1 MGKGSSKGHTPREA
15 KDNLKSTQLL
25 SVIDAISEGPIEGP
39 VDGLK
44 SVLLNSTP
52 VLDSEGNTNIS
63 GVTVVFRAGEQEQ
76 TPPEGFESSGSETV
90 LGTEVKYDT
99 PIIRTI
105 TSANIDRLRF
115 TFGVQALVE
124 TTSKGDRNPSEVRL
138 LVQIQRNGG
147 WVTEKDITIK
157 GKTTSQYLASVVVD
171 NLPPRPFNIRM
182 RRMTP
187 DSTTDQL
194 QNKTLWSSYTEII
207 DVKQGYPNTALVG
220 VQVDSEQFGSQQVSR
235 NYHLRGRI
243 LQVPSNYDPEKRT
256 YSGIWDGTLK
266 PAYSNNMAWCLW
278 DMLTHPR
285 YGMGKRLGAADVDK
299 WALYVIGQNCDQSVP
314 DGSGGTEPRI
324 TCNAYLTTQRK
335 AWDVLSDFCSAMRCM
350 PVWNGQTLT
359 FVQDRPS
366 DKVWTYNR
374 SNVVMPDDGA
384 PFRYS
389 FSALKDRH
397 NAVEVNWIDPNNG
410 WETATELV
418 EDTQAIARYGRNVTK
433 MDAFGCTSR
442 GQAHRA
448 GLWLI
453 KTELLE
459 TQTVDFSVGAEG
471 LRHVPG
477 DVIEICDDDYAGI
490 STGGRVL
497 AVNSQTRTL
506 TLDREITLPSSG
518 TTLISL
524 VDGQGNPVSVEVQ
537 SVTDGVKVKVSR
549 VPDGVAEY
557 SVWGLKLPTLRQR
570 LFRCVSIRENDDGT
584 YAITAVQHVPE
595 KEAIVDNG
603 AHFDGDQSGTVN
615 GVTPPAV
622 QHLTAEVTAD
632 SGEYQVLARW
642 DTPKVVKGVSFL
654 LRLTVTAED
663 GSERLVS
670 TARTTE
676 TTYRFRQLALGR
688 YTLTVRAVNARG
700 QQGDPASVSFRIAAP
715 AAPSQIEL
723 TPGYFQITATP
734 HLAVYDPTV
743 QFEFWFSET
752 KISDVSQVDKSA
764 RYLGTA
770 LYWVASG
777 QNIKPGHDY
786 YFYVRSVN
794 TVGKSAFV
802 EAVGQPGN
810 NPEEYLN
817 FFEGKINSTL
827 LGQELND
834 RINASALRSEVEQL
848 EDEVNQRLE
857 SDIAGVTQK
866 IGETEN
872 SLTQL
877 VAKKNDEQSLAIS
890 QVSQKVDN
898 VSSELTQTVSQS
910 NEENARQ
917 IAQVRQYVDEKSS
930 EIISTTDKK
939 LGEQEATIQ
948 QIQKVQTDTSNNLNS
963 MWAVKLQQMQDGRLY
978 IAGIGAGIENT
989 PDGMQSQV
997 LLAADRIAFINPE
1010 NGNTTPALVTQGGQ
1024 TFINEAL
1031 IKTLIAPTITSGGNP
1046 PAFSLTSDG
1055 KLTAKNADISG
1066 SVNANSG
1073 TLNNVTINEN
1083 CQIKGKLSANQI
1095 EGDIV
1100 KTVSKSFP
1108 RTSTY
1113 ASGTITVT
1121 ISDDQKFDRQVM
1133 IPALLFKGSRKEN
1146 YGSNNQQSYVYSVCR
1161 LQVTKN
1167 GTEIFNQ
1174 STTDAPAVFSSVI
1187 DMPAGQGTLTLKFTV
1202 SSSMVNNWTPTTSIS
1217 DLLVVVMKKSTAG
1230 ITIS

>member
-1 MGKGSSKGHTPREA
+1 
-15 KDNLKSTQLL
+15 
-25 SVIDAISEGPIEGP
+25 
-39 VDGLK
+39 
-44 SVLLNSTP
+44 
-52 VLDSEGNTNIS
+52 
-63 GVTVVFRAGEQEQ
+63 
-76 TPPEGFESSGSETV
+76 
-90 LGTEVKYDT
+90 
-99 PIIRTI
+99 
-105 TSANIDRLRF
+105 
-115 TFGVQALVE
+115 
-124 TTSKGDRNPSEVRL
+124 
-138 LVQIQRNGG
+138 
-147 WVTEKDITIK
+147 
-157 GKTTSQYLASVVVD
+157 
-171 NLPPRPFNIRM
+171 
-182 RRMTP
+182 
-187 DSTTDQL
+187 
-194 QNKTLWSSYTEII
+194 
-207 DVKQGYPNTALVG
+207 
-220 VQVDSEQFGSQQVSR
+220 
-235 NYHLRGRI
+235 
-243 LQVPSNYDPEKRT
+243 
-256 YSGIWDGTLK
+256 
-266 PAYSNNMAWCLW
+266 
-278 DMLTHPR
+278 
-285 YGMGKRLGAADVDK
+285 
-299 WALYVIGQNCDQSVP
+299 
-314 DGSGGTEPRI
+314 
-324 TCNAYLTTQRK
+324 
-335 AWDVLSDFCSAMRCM
+335 
-350 PVWNGQTLT
+350 
-359 FVQDRPS
+359 
-366 DKVWTYNR
+366 
-374 SNVVMPDDGA
+374 GA

-524 VDGQGNPVSVEVQ
+524 VDGSGNPVSVEVQ

-654 LRLTVTAED
+654 LRLTVTADD

-676 TTYRFRQLALGR
+676 TTYRFTQLALGNYR
-688 YTLTVRAVNARG
+688 LTVRAANAWG
-700 QQGDPASVSFRIAAP
+700 QQGGPASVSFRIAAP
-715 AAPSQIEL
+715 AAPSRIEL

-743 QFEFWFSET
+743 QFEFWFSEKQIT
-752 KISDVSQVDKSA
+752 DIRQVETTA

-770 LYWVASG
+770 LYWIAASI
-777 QNIKPGHDY
+777 NIKPGHDY
-786 YFYVRSVN
+786 YFYIRSVN

-802 EAVGQPGN
+802 EAVGRASDDAEG
-810 NPEEYLN
+810 YLD
-817 FFEGKINSTL
+817 FFKGEIGKTHL
-827 LGQELND
+827 AQELWTQIDNG
-834 RINASALRSEVEQL
+834 QL
-848 EDEVNQRLE
+848 APD
-857 SDIAGVTQK
+857 
-866 IGETEN
+866 
-872 SLTQL
+872 
-877 VAKKNDEQSLAIS
+877 LAEIRTS
-890 QVSQKVDN
+890 ITDVSN
-898 VSSELTQTVSQS
+898 EITQTV
-910 NEENARQ
+910 N
-917 IAQVRQYVDEKSS
+917 
-930 EIISTTDKK
+930 KK
-939 LGEQEATIQ
+939 LEDQSAAIQ
-948 QIQKVQTDTSNNLNS
+948 QIQKVQVDTNNNLNS

-989 PDGMQSQV
+989 SDGMQSQV
-997 LLAADRIAFINPE
+997 LLAADRIAMVNPA
-1010 NGNTTPALVTQGGQ
+1010 NGNTKPMFVGQGDQ
-1024 TFINEAL
+1024 IFMNDVFLKRLT
-1031 IKTLIAPTITSGGNP
+1031 APTITSGGNP
-1046 PAFSLTSDG
+1046 PAFSLTPDG

-1066 SVNANSG
+1066 SVNANAG

-1083 CQIKGKLSANQI
+1083 CRVLGKLSANQI
-1095 EGDIV
+1095 EGDLV
-1100 KTVSKSFP
+1100 KTVGKAFP
-1108 RTSTY
+1108 RDSR
-1113 ASGTITVT
+1113 APERWPSGTITVRVY
-1121 ISDDQKFDRQVM
+1121 DDQPFDRQIV
-1133 IPALLFKGSRKEN
+1133 IPAVAFSGAKHEREHTDI
-1146 YGSNNQQSYVYSVCR
+1146 YSSCR
-1161 LQVTKN
+1161 LIVRKN
-1167 GTEIFNQ
+1167 GAEIYNRTALDNTLIY
-1174 STTDAPAVFSSVI
+1174 SGVI
-1187 DMPAGQGTLTLKFTV
+1187 DMPAGHGHMTLEFSV
-1202 SSSMVNNWTPTTSIS
+1202 SAWLVNDWYPTASIS
-1217 DLLVVVMKKSTAG
+1217 DLLVVVMKKATAG
-1230 ITIS
+1230 ISIS

>member
-25 SVIDAISEGPIEGP
+25 SVIDAISEGPVEGP
-39 VDGLK
+39 VEGLK

-52 VLDSEGNTNIS
+52 VLDTEGNTNIS

-99 PIIRTI
+99 PITRTI

-157 GKTTSQYLASVVVD
+157 GKTTSQYLASVVVG

-207 DVKQGYPNTALVG
+207 DVKQCYPNTALVG

-243 LQVPSNYDPEKRT
+243 LQVPSNYNPQMRQ
-256 YSGIWDGTLK
+256 YSGIWDGTFK

-299 WALYVIGQNCDQSVP
+299 WALYVIGQYCDQSVP
-314 DGSGGTEPRI
+314 DGFGGTEPRI

-490 STGGRVL
+490 RTGGRVL

-524 VDGQGNPVSVEVQ
+524 VDGQGSPVSVEVQ

-654 LRLTVTAED
+654 LRLTVTADD

-688 YTLTVRAVNARG
+688 YTLTVRAVNAWG

-715 AAPSQIEL
+715 AAPSRIEL

-743 QFEFWFSET
+743 QFEFWFSE
-752 KISDVSQVDKSA
+752 KRIADIRQVETTA

-770 LYWVASG
+770 LYWIAASI
-777 QNIKPGHDY
+777 NIKPGHDY

-794 TVGKSAFV
+794 TVGKSTFV
-802 EAVGQPGN
+802 EAVGQPSDDASG
-810 NPEEYLN
+810 YLD
-817 FFEGKINSTL
+817 FFKGEIGKTHL
-827 LGQELND
+827 AQELWTQIDNG
-834 RINASALRSEVEQL
+834 QL
-848 EDEVNQRLE
+848 APD
-857 SDIAGVTQK
+857 
-866 IGETEN
+866 
-872 SLTQL
+872 
-877 VAKKNDEQSLAIS
+877 LAEIRTS
-890 QVSQKVDN
+890 ITDVSN
-898 VSSELTQTVSQS
+898 EITQTV
-910 NEENARQ
+910 N
-917 IAQVRQYVDEKSS
+917 
-930 EIISTTDKK
+930 KK
-939 LGEQEATIQ
+939 LEDQSAAIQ
-948 QIQKVQTDTSNNLNS
+948 QIQKVQVDTNNNLNS

-997 LLAADRIAFINPE
+997 LLAADRIAMINPA
-1010 NGNTTPALVTQGGQ
+1010 NGNTKPMFVGQGDQ
-1024 TFINEAL
+1024 IFMNEVFL
-1031 IKTLIAPTITSGGNP
+1031 KYLTAPTITSGGNP
-1046 PAFSLTSDG
+1046 PTFSLTPDG
-1055 KLTAKNADISG
+1055 RLTAKNADISG
-1066 SVNANSG
+1066 NVNANSG
-1073 TLNNVTINEN
+1073 TLNNVTINQN
-1083 CQIKGKLSANQI
+1083 CRILGKLSANQI

-1100 KTVSKSFP
+1100 KTVGKAFP
-1108 RTSTY
+1108 RNGSY

-1121 ISDDQKFDRQVM
+1121 VYDDQAFDRQIV
-1133 IPALLFKGSRKEN
+1133 IPPVLFRGGKHEN
-1146 YGSNNQQSYVYSVCR
+1146 FNSNNQQSYWYSTCK
-1161 LQVTKN
+1161 LQVLKN
-1167 GTEIFNQ
+1167 GQEIFQ
-1174 STTDAPAVFSSVI
+1174 QPATDVSRVFSSVI
-1187 DMPAGQGTLTLKFTV
+1187 DMPAGHGHVTLTFNV
-1202 SSSMVNNWTPTTSIS
+1202 SSYGANNWTPTTSIS

-1230 ITIS
+1230 ISIS

>member
-76 TPPEGFESSGSETV
+76 SPPEGFESSGSETV

-99 PIIRTI
+99 PITRTI

-207 DVKQGYPNTALVG
+207 DVKQCYPNTALVG

-243 LQVPSNYDPEKRT
+243 LQVPSNYNPQTRQ

-314 DGSGGTEPRI
+314 DGFGGTEPRI
-324 TCNAYLTTQRK
+324 TCNAWLTTQRK

-397 NAVEVNWIDPNNG
+397 NAVEVNWIDPDNG

-506 TLDREITLPSSG
+506 TLDREIMLSSSG

-524 VDGQGNPVSVEVQ
+524 VDGSGNPVSVEVQ

-549 VPDGVAEY
+549 IPDGVAEY

-570 LFRCVSIRENDDGT
+570 LFRCVSIRENDDGA

-654 LRLTVTAED
+654 LRLTVTADD

-670 TARTTE
+670 TARTAE

-700 QQGDPASVSFRIAAP
+700 QQGDPASVSFRINAP
-715 AAPSQIEL
+715 AKPATIEL
-723 TPGYFQITATP
+723 TPGYFQITAVP
-734 HLAVYDPTV
+734 RLAVYDPTV
-743 QFEFWFSET
+743 QFEFWFSEKRIT
-752 KISDVSQVDKSA
+752 NTAQVEKSA
-764 RYLGTA
+764 RYLGTGSQ
-770 LYWVASG
+770 WTVQGSR
-777 QNIKPGHDY
+777 IKPGTDFW
-786 YFYVRSVN
+786 FYVRSVN
-794 TVGKSAFV
+794 LVGKSAFV
-802 EAVGQPGN
+802 EASGQPSNDG
-810 NPEEYLN
+810 EGYLEI
-817 FFEGKINSTL
+817 FRGLIDETL
-827 LGQELND
+827 LGQALKE
-834 RINASALRSEVEQL
+834 RIDASALRMEVTQL
-848 EDEVNQRLE
+848 EEDIRQRMDT
-857 SDIAGVTQK
+857 DIAEVTRK
-866 IGETEN
+866 IGKAEN

-877 VAKKNDEQSLAIS
+877 VAKKNEDQTLAIA
-890 QVSQKVDN
+890 QVSQKVDR
-898 VSSELTQTVSQS
+898 VSSEISQTVSQGQS
-910 NEENARQ
+910 ENARQ
-917 IAQVRQYVDEKSS
+917 IAQVRQYVDKKGS
-930 EIISTTDKK
+930 EITSTTDKK
-939 LGEQEATIQ
+939 LGDQAVTIQ
-948 QIQKVQTDTSNNLNS
+948 QIQRVQSDTRNELNAMYMLKVQKTKNGIPY
-963 MWAVKLQQMQDGRLY
+963 V
-978 IAGIGAGIENT
+978 AGIGAGIEDV
-989 PDGMQSQV
+989 DGQTLSNI
-997 LLAADRIAFINPE
+997 LLQADRIAMITPE
-1010 NGNTTPALVTQGGQ
+1010 NGNTTPLFVAQGNQ
-1024 TFINEAL
+1024 LFMNDVFLKRLFAVS
-1031 IKTLIAPTITSGGNP
+1031 ITSSGNP
-1046 PAFSLTSDG
+1046 PTFSLTPDG
-1055 KLTAKNADISG
+1055 RLTARNADISG
-1066 SVNANSG
+1066 AITANTG

-1083 CQIKGKLSANQI
+1083 CVIRGKLSANQI
-1095 EGDIV
+1095 EGDLV
-1100 KTVSKSFP
+1100 KTVGKAFP
-1108 RTSTY
+1108 RDSR
-1113 ASGTITVT
+1113 APKRWPSGTITVRVY
-1121 ISDDQKFDRQVM
+1121 DDQPFNRQIV
-1133 IPALLFKGSRKEN
+1133 IPAVAFSGARHEREN
-1146 YGSNNQQSYVYSVCR
+1146 SDTYSSCRLIVKKNGAEIYNRTAMDNTLVYS
-1161 LQVTKN
+1161 
-1167 GTEIFNQ
+1167 G
-1174 STTDAPAVFSSVI
+1174 VI
-1187 DMPAGQGTLTLKFTV
+1187 DMPAGRGDMTLEFSV
-1202 SSSMVNNWTPTTSIS
+1202 SAWWVNGWYPTASIS
-1217 DLLVVVMKKSTAG
+1217 DLLVVVMKKATAG